1 MMAASARPPLL
12 LLPPLAR
19 LLSPLL
25 AMALL
30 VAVPAR
36 ADLEVQLGMI
46 EKKCFRFVCLGVA
59 ARRAKP
65 PQLTWRLA
73 LVRSD
78 DLQRGELLVGIYS
91 VSPNSNQQSDVI
103 VSVMGP
109 NDVPMYDN
117 GGAAE
122 GKFAFT
128 ASEAGVYTLCFTNN
142 GLHRRSHCARVR
154 PVRRVHSRVPR
165 GAQLCSSAP
174 SNSATTRASAPRTTP
189 PWPKKTTSNRLRWS

>member
-1 MMAASARPPLL
+1 LRASL
-12 LLPPLAR
+12 
-19 LLSPLL
+19 
-25 AMALL
+25 
-30 VAVPAR
+30 
-36 ADLEVQLGMI
+36 
-46 EKKCFRFVCLGVA
+46 CVA
-59 ARRAKP
+59 AQRAKP

-73 LVRSD
+73 LAHSD

-142 GLHRRSHCARVR
+142 GSRHCSQRARAW
-154 PVRRVHSRVPR
+154 PVRRVH
-165 GAQLCSSAP
+165 
-174 SNSATTRASAPRTTP
+174 
-189 PWPKKTTSNRLRWS
+189 